1 MLPNPAPVAPKPWYQ
16 RWFGWVPVPRSLLGR
31 MLLLTLLSVLMAQG
45 LSSVI
50 WLSQLRATQLEGL
63 VTSARSLAHSMS
75 ASVSYLRSLPL
86 AYRPLVLD
94 QLRSMGGTRF
104 VVTLNDK
111 PLDMQVLPLTPRKSA
126 VLESVHEVLR
136 EAMGNDVDILVTF
149 VSPDDLRIFNGGL
162 KLDELP
168 RSWAHY
174 ALTLEPVKPP
184 VLVTQIQMAPGE
196 WLYIASLL
204 PEPYTSLEEEGLPAQ
219 QVWFIILTSSFLLL
233 FIGVLVHWQS
243 RPLKRLARAAR
254 DMSLGA
260 AEVRPVAEGGGS
272 EVVEVGR
279 AFNAMRERISRY
291 LIERSQLFSA
301 ISHDLRTPITRL
313 RLRVELLDDEK
324 VQAKFSR
331 DLDDL
336 EMLVK
341 GALQCVKDTDI
352 HENIEPVDLNLALDC
367 LIEPYLPP
375 QGNGRVSLNGRA
387 LAAYAGKPLA
397 LRRCMG
403 NLIDNA
409 LKYGTRAHLHIE
421 DNDSAFILHV
431 DDEGPGVPEQRL
443 EQVFEP
449 HFRLSGKQ
457 QGYGLGLGIARN
469 IAHSHGGEV
478 TLQNLREGGLRVTLY
493 LPRFSD

>member
-1 MLPNPAPVAPKPWYQ
+1 MVTETLRRVLP
-16 RWFGWVPVPRSLLGR
+16 RVPMPRSLLGR
-31 MLLLTLLSVLMAQG
+31 MLLLTLLAVLLAQA

-50 WLSQLRATQLEGL
+50 WVSQLRATQLEGL
-63 VTSARSLAHSMS
+63 VTSARSLAHSMT
-75 ASVSYLRSLPL
+75 ASVSYLRSLPV

-111 PLDMQVLPLTPRKSA
+111 PLGMQLLPVTPRKEA
-126 VLESVHEVLR
+126 VLRAVEQVLR
-136 EAMGNDVDILVTF
+136 QSLGTDADISVTF
-149 VSPDDLRIFNGGL
+149 VRPDDLRIFNGGL

-174 ALTLEPVKPP
+174 ALTLEPVNPP

-204 PEPYTSLEEEGLPAQ
+204 PEPYTSLEEQGLPAQ
-219 QVWFIILTSSFLLL
+219 QVWFILLTSSFLLL
-233 FIGVLVHWQS
+233 FIGLLVHWQS

-254 DMSLGA
+254 ELSLGA
-260 AEVRPVAEGGGS
+260 DVQPVALGGGS

-279 AFNAMRERISRY
+279 AFNSMRERISRY
-291 LIERSQLFSA
+291 LTERSQLFSA
-301 ISHDLRTPITRL
+301 VSHDLRTPITRL
-313 RLRVELLDDEK
+313 RLRVELLEDEQLQ
-324 VQAKFSR
+324 VKFGR
-331 DLDDL
+331 DLDEL
-336 EMLVK
+336 ELLVK

-352 HENIEPVDLNLALDC
+352 HENIEPVDLNQVLDC
-367 LIEPYLPP
+367 LVEPYLAPS
-375 QGNGRVSLNGRA
+375 GNGRVTQQGRA
-387 LAAYAGKPLA
+387 LASYPGKPLA
-397 LRRCMG
+397 LKRCMG

-409 LKYGTRAHLHIE
+409 LKYGQNAHLHIE
-421 DNDSAFILHV
+421 DDASAFILHV

-449 HFRLSGKQ
+449 HFRLAGQQ

-478 TLQNLREGGLRVTLY
+478 SLQNLREGGLRVTLY
-493 LPRFSD
+493 LPRSAD

>member
-1 MLPNPAPVAPKPWYQ
+1 MHAKRR
-16 RWFGWVPVPRSLLGR
+16 RWLPVPRSLLGR
-31 MLLLTLLSVLMAQG
+31 MLLLTLLAVLAAQA
-45 LSSVI
+45 LSSAI

-63 VTSARSLAHSMS
+63 VTTARSLAHSMS
-75 ASVSYLRSLPL
+75 ASVRYFRSLPV

-104 VVTLNDK
+104 VVSLNDR
-111 PLDMQVLPLTPRKSA
+111 PLQMRLLPVTPRKQA
-126 VLESVHEVLR
+126 VVDAVGEVLR
-136 EAMGNDVDILVTF
+136 QSLGDAADISVTF

-174 ALTLEPVKPP
+174 ALTLEPVNPP
-184 VLVTQIQMAPGE
+184 VLVTQIQLAPGE

-204 PEPYTSLEEEGLPAQ
+204 PEPYTSLEEPILPAQ
-219 QVWFIILTSSFLLL
+219 QLWFILLTSGFLLL
-233 FIGVLVHWQS
+233 FIGLLVHLQS

-254 DMSLGA
+254 HMSLGA
-260 AEVRPVAEGGGS
+260 EVEPVEEGGGR
-272 EVVEVGR
+272 EVVEVAR

-291 LIERSQLFSA
+291 LTERAQLFSA

-313 RLRVELLDDEK
+313 RLRVELLDDENL
-324 VQAKFSR
+324 QTKFGR

-336 EMLVK
+336 ELLVK

-352 HENIEPVDLNLALDC
+352 HENIEPVDLNHLLLC
-367 LIEPYLPP
+367 LVEPYLAPA
-375 QGNGRVSLNGRA
+375 GNGRVTLDGEAR
-387 LAAYAGKPLA
+387 AAYLGKPLA
-397 LRRCMG
+397 LRRCIG
-403 NLIDNA
+403 NLVDNA
-409 LKYGTRAHLHIE
+409 LKYGQNAHLHIE
-421 DNDSAFILHV
+421 DDNNAYVLHV

-449 HFRLSGKQ
+449 HFRLAGQQ

-478 TLQNLREGGLRVTLY
+478 SLRNLREGGLRVTLR
-493 LPRFSD
+493 LPRTPE

>member
-1 MLPNPAPVAPKPWYQ
+1 MLSPNTER
-16 RWFGWVPVPRSLLGR
+16 RWRLPVPRSLLGR
-31 MLLLTLLSVLMAQG
+31 MLFLTLLVVLLAQA

-50 WLSQLRATQLEGL
+50 WLSQLRATELEGL
-63 VTSARSLAHSMS
+63 VTSARSLAHSMT
-75 ASVSYLRSLPL
+75 ASVSYFRSLPL

-104 VVTLNDK
+104 VVSLNDK
-111 PLDMQVLPLTPRKSA
+111 PLDMQVLPSTPRKAA
-126 VLESVHEVLR
+126 VLKAVDEVLR
-136 EAMGNDVDILVTF
+136 ERLGEQVDISVQF
-149 VSPDDLRIFNGGL
+149 VSPQDLRIFNSGL

-174 ALTLEPVKPP
+174 ALTLEPVNPP
-184 VLVTQIQMAPGE
+184 ILVTQIRLAEGE

-219 QVWFIILTSSFLLL
+219 QVWFIVLTSSFLLL
-233 FIGVLVHWQS
+233 FIGLLVHWQS
-243 RPLKRLARAAR
+243 RPLKRLAMAAR
-254 DMSLGA
+254 EMSLGA
-260 AEVRPVAEGGGS
+260 EVEPVAEGGGI
-272 EVVEVGR
+272 EVEEVGR

-291 LIERSQLFSA
+291 LTERSQLFSA

-313 RLRVELLDDEK
+313 RLRVELLEDEAL
-324 VQAKFSR
+324 QARFGR
-331 DLDDL
+331 DLDEL
-336 EMLVK
+336 ELLVK

-352 HENIEPVDLNLALDC
+352 HENIEKVDLDHVLHC
-367 LIEPYLPP
+367 LVEPYLAPN
-375 QGNGRVSLNGRA
+375 GNGRVTVEGNAVRP
-387 LAAYAGKPLA
+387 YPGKPLA
-397 LRRCMG
+397 LKRCIG

-409 LKYGTRAHLHIE
+409 LKYGHKAHLFIE
-421 DNDSAFILHV
+421 DDDRAFVLHV

-449 HFRLSGKQ
+449 HFRLAGQQ

-478 TLQNLREGGLRVTLY
+478 TLQNLRGGGLRVTLT
-493 LPRFSD
+493 LPRTD

>member
-1 MLPNPAPVAPKPWYQ
+1 MLCDLS
-16 RWFGWVPVPRSLLGR
+16 RRLPVPRSLLGR
-31 MLLLTLLSVLMAQG
+31 MLLLTLFAVLLAQT

-63 VTSARSLAHSMS
+63 VTSARSLARSMT

-111 PLDMQVLPLTPRKSA
+111 PLDMKLLEPTARKTA
-126 VLESVHEVLR
+126 VLDAVHEVLHQSL
-136 EAMGNDVDILVTF
+136 GKDVDISVNF
-149 VSPDDLRIFNGGL
+149 VSPNDLRIFNGGL

-168 RSWAHY
+168 RSWAHF
-174 ALTLEPVKPP
+174 ALTLEPVNPP

-204 PEPYTSLEEEGLPAQ
+204 PEPYTSLEEEGLPSQ
-219 QVWFIILTSSFLLL
+219 QVWFILLTSGFLLL
-233 FIGVLVHWQS
+233 FIGLLVHWQS
-243 RPLKRLARAAR
+243 RPLKRLARSAR

-260 AEVRPVAEGGGS
+260 EQVRPVLEGGGS
-272 EVVEVGR
+272 EVMEVGR
-279 AFNAMRERISRY
+279 ALNTMRERIGRY
-291 LIERSQLFSA
+291 LTERSQLFSA

-313 RLRVELLDDEK
+313 RLRVELLEDEK
-324 VQAKFSR
+324 LQLKFGR
-331 DLDDL
+331 DLDEL

-352 HENIEPVDLNLALDC
+352 HENIEPVDLNHALDC

-375 QGNGRVSLNGRA
+375 NGNGRVTLDGRA
-387 LAAYAGKPLA
+387 LMAFPGKPLA

-409 LKYGTRAHLHIE
+409 LKYGDKAHLHIE
-421 DNDSAFILHV
+421 DDDEAFTLHV

-449 HFRLSGKQ
+449 HFRLSGQ
-457 QGYGLGLGIARN
+457 RQGYGLGLGIARN

-478 TLQNLREGGLRVTLY
+478 NLQNLREGGLRVTLY
-493 LPRFSD
+493 LPRNAD

>member
-1 MLPNPAPVAPKPWYQ
+1 MSTEHLSE
-16 RWFGWVPVPRSLLGR
+16 RRRRFPVPRSLLGR
-31 MLLLTLLSVLMAQG
+31 MLLLTLLAVLFAQA

-50 WLSQLRATQLEGL
+50 WVSQLRATQLEGL
-63 VTSARSLAHSMS
+63 VTSARSLAHSMT
-75 ASVSYLRSLPL
+75 ASVSYFRSLPV

-104 VVTLNDK
+104 VVTLNDR
-111 PLDMQVLPLTPRKSA
+111 PLDMAILPQTPRKQA
-126 VLESVHEVLR
+126 VLKAVDEVLR
-136 EAMGNDVDILVTF
+136 QTLGADVHISVEF
-149 VSPDDLRIFNGGL
+149 VSAEDLRIFNAGL

-174 ALTLEPVKPP
+174 ALTLEPVNPP
-184 VLVTQIQMAPGE
+184 VLVTQIQLAPGE

-204 PEPYTSLEEEGLPAQ
+204 PEPYTSLEEQGLPSQ
-219 QVWFIILTSSFLLL
+219 QVWFIVLTSGFLLL
-233 FIGVLVHWQS
+233 FIGLLVHWQS

-260 AEVRPVAEGGGS
+260 DVEPVAEGGGS

-291 LIERSQLFSA
+291 LTERSQLFSA

-313 RLRVELLDDEK
+313 RLRVELLEDENL
-324 VQAKFSR
+324 QTKFGR
-331 DLDDL
+331 DLDEL
-336 EMLVK
+336 ELLVK

-352 HENIEPVDLNLALDC
+352 HENIEPVDLNHVLDC
-367 LIEPYLPP
+367 LVEPYLAPN
-375 QGNGRVSLNGRA
+375 GNGRVTQHGRA
-387 LAAYAGKPLA
+387 LAPYPGKPLA
-397 LRRCMG
+397 LKRCIG

-409 LKYGTRAHLHIE
+409 LKYGQNAHLHIE
-421 DNDSAFILHV
+421 DDGAEFILHV

-449 HFRLSGKQ
+449 HFRLAGQQ

-478 TLQNLREGGLRVTLY
+478 SLQNLREGGLRVTLQ
-493 LPRFSD
+493 LPRTLD